1 MTSVEI
7 NNVSGDSFPCS
18 VYVCTIYNTEC
29 VEIGTIPISP
39 SFPIS
44 FNLPSQY
51 IYAPVILLRI
61 VCSEC
66 ENFEILYCS

>member
-29 VEIGTIPISP
+29 VEIGQITTP

-44 FNLPSQY
+44 FDLPLEY
-51 IYAPVILLRI
+51 IYAPAVLLRI

-66 ENFEILYCS
+66 ESFEILYCS